1 MPSNQTALV
10 PQKAT
15 RKNSEAK
22 AGALIRIPQ
31 GMPDTISWW
40 AEQYFRFEVTTTSSS
55 QKVQQRDLSLFVNY
69 MIEEEGSD
77 KRIVWSPRLSKAFQV
92 YLRNSVLDG
101 KRRWSDRT
109 VNRIM
114 AHLKTFARWIHKL
127 RAFPLGNPMEKIK
140 LQALGTGLEV
150 ERALT
155 PAERRKVLD
164 AADLL
169 VEIGG
174 RSRDRSRYRGTERPK
189 RKGYRA
195 LRNRA
200 IIYSLVETGMRRA
213 AATNLD
219 VDDIDFNKKTVTV
232 EEKGGVGHSY
242 QISNEG
248 LQAIRDYLERERPQ
262 DNEKWHSP
270 ALFLSPSTNPNGN
283 GRLTVKVINDVWN
296 EVAEIASVEG
306 RTPHS
311 ARHAMG
317 KHIME
322 KTGNVAAVQRQLG
335 HKNAAYS
342 IQYSRITAEELGK
355 VINDR

>member
-1 MPSNQTALV
+1 MPSESTALV
-10 PQKAT
+10 PQKAK
-15 RKNSEAK
+15 RNNSNS
-22 AGALIRIPQ
+22 LIRIPSQ
-31 GMPDTISWW
+31 FPDTISWW
-40 AEQYFRFEVTTTSSS
+40 AEQYFQFEVTTAESS
-55 QKVQQRDLSLFVNY
+55 QKVQMRDIDLFIGF
-69 MIEEEGSD
+69 MMEEEGGDRRMS
-77 KRIVWSPRLSKAFQV
+77 WSPRLSKAFQNH
-92 YLRNSVLDG
+92 LRKEKDPHSAPPR
-101 KRRWSDRT
+101 RRWSDRT
-109 VNRIM
+109 INRIL
-114 AHLKTFARWIHKL
+114 AHLKTFAKWIHKL
-127 RAFPLGNPMEKIK
+127 QPFPLGNPMEKIK
-140 LQALGTGLEV
+140 LQPLGTGLEV

-155 PAERRKVLD
+155 ASERRKMLD

-174 RSRDRSRYRGTERPK
+174 RSRDRSRFRGVERPK

-200 IIYSLVETGMRRA
+200 IVYTLVETGMRRA
-213 AATNLD
+213 AATRLD
-219 VDDIDFNKKTVTV
+219 VGDVDFKKKTVTV
-232 EEKGGVGHSY
+232 EEKGGVSHSY

-262 DNEKWHSP
+262 DNEKWRSS
-270 ALFLSPSTNPNGN
+270 ALFLSPATNPNGD
-283 GRLTVKVINDVWN
+283 GRLTPKVINDVWN
-296 EVAEIASVEG
+296 EVSEIAGVEG

-322 KTGNVAAVQRQLG
+322 KTGNIAAVQRQLG

-342 IQYSRITAEELGK
+342 MQYSRITADELRD

>member
-1 MPSNQTALV
+1 MPNDSVALV

-15 RKNSEAK
+15 RKKS
-22 AGALIRIPQ
+22 GTLIRVPQ
-31 GMPDTISWW
+31 QVPDTISWW
-40 AEQYFRFEVTTTSSS
+40 AEQYFEFEVTTSSS
-55 QKVQQRDLSLFVNY
+55 SRKVQQRDLNLFIEY
-69 MIEEEGSD
+69 MNVVEKSD
-77 KRIVWSPRLSKAFQV
+77 RRINWSPRLSKAFQE
-92 YLRNSVLDG
+92 YLKSEMVDG
-101 KRRWSDRT
+101 NRHWSDRSI
-109 VNRIM
+109 NRIM
-114 AHLKTFARWIHKL
+114 AHLKTFAKWVHKL
-127 RAFPLGNPMEKIK
+127 KPFPLGNPMERIK

-155 PAERRKVLD
+155 AAERRKILD

-169 VEIGG
+169 PQIGG
-174 RSRDRSRYRGTERPK
+174 RSRDRSRYKGMERPK
-189 RKGYRA
+189 RKGFRA

-200 IIYSLVETGMRRA
+200 IIYALVETGMRRA
-213 AATNLD
+213 AATKLD
-219 VDDIDFNKKTVTV
+219 VEDIDFKKKTVTV
-232 EEKGGVGHSY
+232 EEKGGVNHSY

-248 LQAIRDYLERERPQ
+248 LQAIRDYLEQERVQ
-262 DNEKWHSP
+262 DTEKWHTR
-270 ALFLSPSTNPNGN
+270 ALFLSPLTNPHGD

-296 EVAEIASVEG
+296 EVCELAGIED

-322 KTGNVAAVQRQLG
+322 KTGNIAAVQRQLG

-342 IQYSRITAEELGK
+342 MQYSRITAEELRD

>member
-1 MPSNQTALV
+1 MPSNATALV

-15 RKNSEAK
+15 RKNS
-22 AGALIRIPQ
+22 GAVIRVPEQI
-31 GMPDTISWW
+31 PDTVSWW
-40 AEQYFRFEVTTTSSS
+40 AEQYFQLEVTTSSS
-55 QKVQQRDLSLFVNY
+55 SRKVQQRDLGLFVEY
-69 MIEEEGSD
+69 MKVVEKTD
-77 KRIVWSPRLSKAFQV
+77 RRINWSPRLSKAFQE
-92 YLRNSVLDG
+92 YLKSAVVDS
-101 KRRWSDRT
+101 KRHRSDRSI
-109 VNRIM
+109 NRIM
-114 AHLKTFARWIHKL
+114 AHLKTFAKWIHKL
-127 RAFPLGNPMEKIK
+127 RPFPLGNPMDKIK
-140 LQALGTGLEV
+140 LQALGTGLDV

-200 IIYSLVETGMRRA
+200 IIYTLVETGMRRA
-213 AATNLD
+213 AATHLD
-219 VDDIDFNKKTVTV
+219 VDDIDFKKKTVTV
-232 EEKGGVGHSY
+232 EEKGGVSHSY

-248 LQAIRDYLERERPQ
+248 LQAIQDYLERERSQ
-262 DNEKWHSP
+262 DDEKWRSP

-296 EVAEIASVEG
+296 EVAEIAGVEG
-306 RTPHS
+306 KTPHS

-322 KTGNVAAVQRQLG
+322 KTGNIAAVQRQLG
-335 HKNAAYS
+335 HKNATYS
-342 IQYSRITAEELGK
+342 MQYSRITAEELGE
-355 VINDR
+355 VINNR

>member
-1 MPSNQTALV
+1 MPENSTALV

-15 RKNSEAK
+15 RKNS
-22 AGALIRIPQ
+22 GAVIRVPQ
-31 GMPDTISWW
+31 QIPDTVSWW
-40 AEQYFRFEVTTTSSS
+40 AEQYFEFEVTTSSS
-55 QKVQQRDLSLFVNY
+55 SRKVQQRDLSLFVEY
-69 MIEEEGSD
+69 MNVVEKTD
-77 KRIVWSPRLSKAFQV
+77 RRINWSPRLSKAFQD
-92 YLRNSVLDG
+92 YLKGEVVDG
-101 KRRWSDRT
+101 RRHWSDRSI
-109 VNRIM
+109 NRIM
-114 AHLKTFARWIHKL
+114 AHLKTFSKWIHKL
-127 RAFPLGNPMEKIK
+127 RPFPLGNPMEKIK
-140 LQALGTGLEV
+140 LQPLGTGLEV

-155 PAERRKVLD
+155 AAERRKVLD

-200 IIYSLVETGMRRA
+200 IIYALVETGMRRA
-213 AATNLD
+213 AATKLD
-219 VDDIDFNKKTVTV
+219 VDDVDFKKKTITV
-232 EEKGGVGHSY
+232 EEKGGVTHSY

-248 LQAIRDYLERERPQ
+248 LQAIRDYLEGERPE
-262 DNEKWHSP
+262 DAAKWRTP
-270 ALFLSPSTNPNGN
+270 ALFLSPLTNPNGD

-296 EVAEIASVEG
+296 EVCELAGVEG

-322 KTGNVAAVQRQLG
+322 KTGNIAAVQRQLG

-342 IQYSRITAEELGK
+342 MQYSRITAEELRD

>member
-1 MPSNQTALV
+1 MPSNATALV

-15 RKNSEAK
+15 RKNS
-22 AGALIRIPQ
+22 GAVIRVPEQI
-31 GMPDTISWW
+31 PDTVSWW
-40 AEQYFRFEVTTTSSS
+40 AEQYFQFEVTTSSS
-55 QKVQQRDLSLFVNY
+55 SRKVQQRDLGLFVGY
-69 MIEEEGSD
+69 MNVVEKTD
-77 KRIVWSPRLSKAFQV
+77 HRINWSPRLSKAFQEHLKSAV
-92 YLRNSVLDG
+92 IDG
-101 KRRWSDRT
+101 KRHWSDRSI
-109 VNRIM
+109 NRIM

-127 RAFPLGNPMEKIK
+127 RPFPLGNPMEKIK

-200 IIYSLVETGMRRA
+200 IIYTLIETGMRRA
-213 AATNLD
+213 AAIKVD
-219 VDDIDFNKKTVTV
+219 VDDIDFKKKTVTV
-232 EEKGGVGHSY
+232 EEKGRVSHSY

-248 LQAIRDYLERERPQ
+248 LQAIKDYLERERPQ
-262 DNEKWHSP
+262 DNEKWRSP

-296 EVAEIASVEG
+296 EVAEIAGVEG
-306 RTPHS
+306 KTPHS

-322 KTGNVAAVQRQLG
+322 KTGNIAAIQRQLG

-342 IQYSRITAEELGK
+342 MQYSRITADELRD